1 MLVVVVEVVEVGGVN
16 GGGDTVAEHEA
27 TARQMAGAKRVSL
40 SLDIRRPLSKLTSK
54 PPLIS
59 CNQRA

>member
-16 GGGDTVAEHEA
+16 AGGDTVAEHEA
-27 TARQMAGAKRVSL
+27 IRQMAGAKRVSL

-54 PPLIS
+54 PPLSS